1 MHEQMHFFAGS
12 DIQPFKDTVYRKRP
26 DKESDKK
33 KKIRT
38 GVSGVLEGSRG
49 NRPGGLL
56 LV

>member
-1 MHEQMHFFAGS
+1 MHFLLAVAYS
-12 DIQPFKDTVYRKRP
+12 LLKIQYTGKDLN
-26 DKESDKK
+26 KESDKK